1 MVQTLALQLINLVLS
16 FVILLWNVE
25 FVTVRPTSSTALK
38 GYLPKATEYTKGEV
52 FTFITLGSLP
62 LRESFL
68 GGDVT
73 SLLQ

>member
-1 MVQTLALQLINLVLS
+1 MECGVHASEANLFHCLK
-16 FVILLWNVE
+16 
-25 FVTVRPTSSTALK
+25 TV
-38 GYLPKATEYTKGEV
+38 LPKATEYTKGEV

-68 GGDVT
+68 DGDVA